1 MMVEERKSKG
11 WWHTVPG
18 ILTAIATII
27 TAVGSLL
34 AVLHQIGVFDTRP
47 AVSPTI
53 SHKTTENSTKLD
65 SQIRHDTGYEKQPRL
80 LLTDREVEEIR
91 SAYNDCRVGLYPR
104 ASEKYETVAKR
115 FLSDPRAKLQL
126 LEKARKQVASRNQ
139 LACEHYEQFFSS
151 FR

>member
-1 MMVEERKSKG
+1 MMMVEEPKSKG
-11 WWHTVPG
+11 WWQTVPG
-18 ILTAIATII
+18 ILTAIAGII
-27 TAVGSLL
+27 TAMTGLL
-34 AVLHQIGVFDTRP
+34 VALHQIGVFDSRL

-53 SHKTTENSTKLD
+53 SHKTTENSTN
-65 SQIRHDTGYEKQPRL
+65 HEKQPKL

-115 FLSDPRAKLQL
+115 FLSDPQANLQL
-126 LEKARKQVASRNQ
+126 LEEARKHVASRDQ
-139 LACEHYEQFFSS
+139 LACKYYEQFFSS